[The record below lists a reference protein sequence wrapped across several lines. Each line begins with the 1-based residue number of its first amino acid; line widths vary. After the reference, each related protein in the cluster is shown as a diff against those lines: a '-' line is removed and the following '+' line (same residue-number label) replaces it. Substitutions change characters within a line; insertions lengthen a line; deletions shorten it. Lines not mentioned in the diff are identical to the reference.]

1 MFKHKEQRVGVL
13 VDVSNMYHSAKNL
26 YHRRVNFKEVLK
38 SAVAGRKLVRAIAYA
53 IRTETQEE
61 SHFFEALH
69 EQGFEVK
76 MKDLQVF
83 AGGAKKA
90 DWDVGIAMDAIR
102 LADKLDVIVLV
113 TGDGDFLPLLS
124 YLQNTKGTLV
134 EIIAFRQMTSSHLIE
149 EADDFINLSESRRF
163 LLKSS

>member
-83 AGGAKKA
+83 AGARKKRIGMSA
-90 DWDVGIAMDAIR
+90 SPWMRSGWR
-102 LADKLDVIVLV
+102 
-113 TGDGDFLPLLS
+113 T
-124 YLQNTKGTLV
+124 NW
-134 EIIAFRQMTSSHLIE
+134 TSSYW
-149 EADDFINLSESRRF
+149 
-163 LLKSS
+163 